1 MKSFYFKMGVVAM
14 KVKKRIIG
22 LCIIILLGIFG
33 TACARTDSSDIDSE
47 PSQAVAESNE
57 TATEFAESVSVS
69 NTSDVS
75 EISGPL
81 ISKSQLLEDFDQL
94 VAIIENNH
102 PKLYTDVSALESMI
116 ETTRLLIDK
125 DMTELEFFR
134 LLSPIVTK
142 LDCGHTCLM
151 LSPDTENRLMDS
163 EIMFPLYIH
172 WIGTQAY
179 VTQNPID
186 SSVPIGA
193 ELLSINGKPM
203 TEIRELL
210 LTNISAD
217 GTNMTRKVHFMNN
230 NFNYF
235 YAANV
240 EAVSIYEISYRQDEG
255 SAPVTETVRGVKSTF
270 FYDNT
275 KSDWLDSDPPFESRF
290 EDAYAVLTFHS
301 FYPEGAYTLS
311 DYQAFMDDFFAQVK
325 AQDIQKIILD
335 VRGNGGGD
343 PYVASHLFSYL
354 AKTEQPYFIDHG
366 VRFYQRLFSAVPLAE
381 NRFTGKL
388 AILMDGISF
397 STSGHLLALLKSQGV
412 GTFFGEESGG
422 SFACTDSSQ
431 DFSLKNTNL
440 RFHSSMQVWEVLTE
454 GLTPGRGILPDF
466 PVEPTLAQYLSGD
479 DVILDVAIEWIHGK

>member
-1 MKSFYFKMGVVAM
+1 M
-14 KVKKRIIG
+14 KVKQWIIS
-22 LCIIILLGIFG
+22 LCIILLVGIFG
-33 TACARTDSSDIDSE
+33 TACARTDSGDIDSE
-47 PSQAVAESNE
+47 LTQAVVESNE
-57 TATEFAESVSVS
+57 TATESTETVSVS
-69 NTSDVS
+69 NPSEDS
-75 EISGPL
+75 EITGPL
-81 ISKSQLLEDFDQL
+81 ISKAQLLEDLDQL

-102 PKLYTDVSALESMI
+102 PKLYTDISALESMI
-116 ETTRLLIDK
+116 ETSRLLIDK

-142 LDCGHTCLM
+142 LDCGHTSLM
-151 LSPDTENRLMDS
+151 LSPDTGDRLMDS

-172 WIGTQAY
+172 WIGTQAFL
-179 VTQNPID
+179 TQNPID
-186 SSVPIGA
+186 VSIPIGA

-203 TEIRELL
+203 TAIRELL
-210 LTNISAD
+210 LANISAD
-217 GTNMTRKVHFMNN
+217 GSNLTRKVHFMNN

-240 EAVSIYEISYRQDEG
+240 EAVSTYAIRYRQDEG
-255 SAPVTETVRGVKSTF
+255 SEPVSETVQGIKSTF
-270 FYDNT
+270 FYENT
-275 KSDWLDSDPPFESRF
+275 QSDWLNSDPPFESRF
-290 EDAYAVLTFHS
+290 EDAFAVLTFHS

-311 DYQAFMDDFFAQVK
+311 DYQAFMDEFFAQVK
-325 AQDIQKIILD
+325 AQNIQKIILD

-354 AKTEQPYFIDHG
+354 SKTEQPYFIDHG

-381 NRFTGKL
+381 NRYTGKL

-431 DFSLKNTNL
+431 DFTLKNSNL

-466 PVEPTLAQYLSGD
+466 PVEPTLAQYLAGK
-479 DVILDVAIEWIHGK
+479 DVILNAAIEWILK

>member
-1 MKSFYFKMGVVAM
+1 MKG
-14 KVKKRIIG
+14 KKWTIG
-22 LCIIILLGIFG
+22 LCIILLVGIFG
-33 TACARTDSSDIDSE
+33 AACTRSDSSDVVKD
-47 PSQAVAESNE
+47 PSQAVTESNE
-57 TATEFAESVSVS
+57 TLTESTETVSVS
-69 NTSDVS
+69 NPSDDS
-75 EISGPL
+75 EMTGPL
-81 ISKSQLLEDFDQL
+81 INKAQLLEDFDQL
-94 VAIIENNH
+94 VGIIQNNH
-102 PKLYTDVSALESMI
+102 PKLYTDIDALETMI
-116 ETTRLLIDK
+116 EDSRLMIDK

-163 EIMFPLYIH
+163 QIMFPLYIH

-179 VTQNPID
+179 VTQNPFDATI
-186 SSVPIGA
+186 PIGS

-203 TEIRELL
+203 TEIRDLL
-210 LTNISAD
+210 LANISAD
-217 GTNMTRKVHFMNN
+217 GTNVTRKEHFINN

-240 EAVSIYEISYRQDEG
+240 DAASSYEISYRQGEG
-255 SAPVTETVRGVKSTF
+255 SASVTETVLGVSFDKFSA
-270 FYDNT
+270 NT
-275 KSDWLDSDPPFESRF
+275 QSDWLDSEPPFESRF
-290 EDAYAVLTFHS
+290 EDSFAVLTFYS
-301 FYPEGAYTLS
+301 FYPQGAYTLS
-311 DYQAFMDDFFAQVK
+311 DYQAFIDEFFAKVK
-325 AQDIQKIILD
+325 TQDIANIILD

-366 VRFYQRLFSAVPLAE
+366 VRFYQRLFSVVPLAE

-431 DFSLKNTNL
+431 DFSLKNSNL
-440 RFHSSMQVWEVLTE
+440 RFHSSMQVWEVQTE
-454 GLTPGRGILPDF
+454 GLTPGRGIMPDF
-466 PVEPTLAQYLSGD
+466 PVEPTLAQYLSGED
-479 DVILDVAIEWIHGK
+479 IILNTAIEWIRED